1 LISGFDYP
9 FGIFK
14 LFFGLLIRIR
24 IPTLCAAA
32 FVILCADYR

>member
-14 LFFGLLIRIR
+14 LFLNLIVTHSQVRYKSSR
-24 IPTLCAAA
+24 
-32 FVILCADYR
+32 